1 MVFVA
6 QFVHPVN
13 LPVDSISVRACL
25 SVVETSDQLTH
36 SAAGFLLFVCVLGRV
51 PPCPV
56 DKTKADNAQ

>member
-36 SAAGFLLFVCVLGRV
+36 SAAGFPLFVCVLGRV
-51 PPCPV
+51 TPCPV
-56 DKTKADNAQ
+56 NKTKADHAQ